1 MKSITLLPLKGCRR
15 SKKLLGYLQDNDI
28 PFKRIDLESP
38 KGKALMEKHH
48 FLASPGI
55 LVNGVSVNPYDV
67 LIPEQC
73 RVDEENLKKIFGL
86 DQQE

>member
-15 SKKLLGYLQDNDI
+15 SKKLLGYLRDKGI
-28 PFKRIDLESP
+28 PFNTINLDSP
-38 KGKALMEKHH
+38 EGKELMSKHH

-55 LVNGVSVNPYDV
+55 LVDGVSINPYDV

-73 RVDEENLKKIFGL
+73 RVNEESLSTIFGL
-86 DQQE
+86 DET

>member
-1 MKSITLLPLKGCRR
+1 MKSITLLPLEGCRR

-28 PFKRIDLESP
+28 PFERIDLESQE
-38 KGKALMEKHH
+38 GKALMEKHQ

-55 LVNGVSVNPYDV
+55 LVDGVSINPYDV

-73 RVDEENLKKIFGL
+73 QVNEENLIKIFGL